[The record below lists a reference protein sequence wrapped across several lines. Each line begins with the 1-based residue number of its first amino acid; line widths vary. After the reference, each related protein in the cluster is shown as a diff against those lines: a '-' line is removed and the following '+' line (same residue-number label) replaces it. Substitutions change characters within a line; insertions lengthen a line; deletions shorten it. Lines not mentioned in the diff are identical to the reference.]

1 MKRFSKTSEQPT
13 PTVSRGTI
21 HVLHPNDEEL
31 YFLCDFLGMA
41 GFRSSGSSRADRAL
55 DFVTRTR
62 PDILVCPL
70 ALPDGSGEEICAQ
83 TRRASPHTQVLLT
96 SDRILEPLPDRIRK
110 FSGVEVLRG
119 PFNAVGLLRAVERLI
134 GRDPEGET
142 GE

>member
-1 MKRFSKTSEQPT
+1 MKRLTRTSEQYPST
-13 PTVSRGTI
+13 LSRGTV

-41 GFRSSGSSRADRAL
+41 GFRSSGSSRSERAL
-55 DFVTRTR
+55 EFVARSR

-70 ALPDGSGEEICAQ
+70 ELPDIGGEEVCARS
-83 TRRASPHTQVLLT
+83 RRASTHTQVLLT
-96 SDRILEPLPDRIRK
+96 SDRIMDPLPERIRK
-110 FSGVEVLRG
+110 FTGVEFLRG

-134 GRDPEGET
+134 GRDPEGES